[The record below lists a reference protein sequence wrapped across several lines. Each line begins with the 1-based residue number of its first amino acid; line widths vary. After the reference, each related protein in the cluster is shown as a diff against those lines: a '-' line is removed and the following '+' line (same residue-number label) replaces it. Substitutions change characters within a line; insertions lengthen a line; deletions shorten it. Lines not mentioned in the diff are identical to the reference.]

1 MRGWQAGYGGPFGAC
16 IVHRETGEI
25 VAQACNMVIK
35 NCDATA
41 HAEIEAIKAACK
53 KLNKFELSDCD
64 IYSSCEPC
72 PCSFAAVFLARIPR
86 LVYGADSEHAAEAGF
101 DGDNI
106 SDALRG
112 TAKWQKSDCAVVK
125 YHNPRFRK
133 LFADQKEYIKLY

>member
-1 MRGWQAGYGGPFGAC
+1 MRGQAGYGGPFGAC

-112 TAKWQKSDCAVVK
+112 TAKWQKSD
-125 YHNPRFRK
+125 
-133 LFADQKEYIKLY
+133 